1 MPIVCFLTELLLRYF
16 QWLGETAAICFS
28 LPSVLC
34 SASTH
39 AHVYRCHQSRALTSK
54 NRIQSCVSTISLFYH
69 HNGQHAQ
76 KKMLDWASY
85 AMICYK
91 NPFNLFVI
99 KGLTV
104 EVVTDTDSLGFILFT
119 CYYISY
125 NFRKMSKDPYE
136 IVILL
141 MGIAEYCYLSNWGSS

>member
-1 MPIVCFLTELLLRYF
+1 MPIVSFLIELLMHYF
-16 QWLGETAAICFS
+16 QRLGETAAICFP

-34 SASTH
+34 SAPTH
-39 AHVYRCHQSRALTSK
+39 AHVYRCHQSRALVSK

-69 HNGQHAQ
+69 HSGWHAQ

-91 NPFNLFVI
+91 NLFNLFVI

-104 EVVTDTDSLGFILFT
+104 EVVTDTDSLGFILFI

-125 NFRKMSKDPYE
+125 NFKKMSKDPYE
-136 IVILL
+136 IFILL
-141 MGIAEYCYLSNWGSS
+141 MGIAEYFYLPNWWSS